1 MLLSKRPEMFLPD
14 LWPAYFSKSKGCNV
28 WDLDGKKFID
38 LATMSVGTNILGY
51 SNNKINNE
59 VIKSIENGN
68 MSSLNC
74 PEEVYLSEK
83 LLKMHDGFDMV
94 RYAKTG
100 GEANSIAI
108 RIARAHTKKDN
119 IAICGYHG
127 WHDWYLSA
135 NLSSKKNLTNHLLP
149 GLSAYGVPKK
159 LINTVF
165 PFEYNDIENFYKICK
180 KNNIGAVKM
189 EVFRN
194 FPPKIIF

>member
-1 MLLSKRPEMFLPD
+1 M
-14 LWPAYFSKSKGCNV
+14 

-83 LLKMHDGFDMV
+83 LLKMHDADMV

-108 RIARAHTKKDN
+108 RIAR
-119 IAICGYHG
+119 
-127 WHDWYLSA
+127 
-135 NLSSKKNLTNHLLP
+135 
-149 GLSAYGVPKK
+149 
-159 LINTVF
+159 LIQ
-165 PFEYNDIENFYKICK
+165 K
-180 KNNIGAVKM
+180 
-189 EVFRN
+189 
-194 FPPKIIF
+194 KIILQFVVITGGMIGIYRKFIIKKI

>member
-74 PEEVYLSEK
+74 LKKFIYL
-83 LLKMHDGFDMV
+83 
-94 RYAKTG
+94 
-100 GEANSIAI
+100 
-108 RIARAHTKKDN
+108 
-119 IAICGYHG
+119 
-127 WHDWYLSA
+127 
-135 NLSSKKNLTNHLLP
+135 KN
-149 GLSAYGVPKK
+149 Y
-159 LINTVF
+159 
-165 PFEYNDIENFYKICK
+165 
-180 KNNIGAVKM
+180 
-189 EVFRN
+189 
-194 FPPKIIF
+194 